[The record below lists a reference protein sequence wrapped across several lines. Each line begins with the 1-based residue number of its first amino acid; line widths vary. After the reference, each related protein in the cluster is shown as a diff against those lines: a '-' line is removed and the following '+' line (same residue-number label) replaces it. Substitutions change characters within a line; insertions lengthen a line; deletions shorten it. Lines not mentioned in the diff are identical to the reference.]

1 MLTGFLFGSQA
12 QRNNREAKFAGEIDS
27 LLDRVFAP
35 QEFAL
40 SQRKEAC
47 FGLKSLAESSEEEHA
62 QDFCRAYCGV
72 VNARCQDFE
81 ALLPSSEDE
90 DIVQTLLDILHHC
103 CETSKEAGRQYLLL
117 KDSAVASMLL
127 KVLQASKF
135 VWARVSALECIGA
148 LVANSPQ
155 ETVNKLLS
163 VPNAL
168 ETLFAV
174 LRDKQREV
182 RNELL
187 LVLQRLTEASDQV
200 GMFIMFCDGPV
211 DLLNIAVEEGNRS
224 VVSGDCLAV
233 LLAALQSNSVARKQ
247 FVETQL
253 YLNQLSVLLLLD
265 KDDGEEEDRTPAMLR
280 IARAVELVGVL
291 SQGRL
296 ESNLQVVQRPAG
308 ACLRDTAVVKQAQ
321 SKLGSTLH
329 LLERMFRIATCA
341 DRSLVELETERQALV
356 VLGDLICKHS
366 SNASRFE
373 RLGGFSHLASCAL
386 HSKWLEAKACMYAW
400 VCALEGDEQRAI
412 ALIGAAVATGEEDDE
427 EGEEGEL
434 EESKVPAVSMLAKTM
449 FQSACEVTAMRGE
462 VYVDPSRVQALRVS
476 LWKACRLWEVLLG
489 SSSSTKEMALR
500 IEVSSHSLFAF
511 LCQTV
516 VSLSQKVEGQ
526 DDGEPDNVRALVQD
540 CVYNL
545 SRVLVIWISGSAQT
559 SAQFLSLAANLA
571 FFQLEDGITAL
582 VAAASLGDD
591 KQPPIAF
598 GLIENQGV
606 AGFLSR
612 LDKIKPLLV
621 QGANKGFTWQDDS
634 SASLVFD
641 SHFSAL
647 VLGDLLKRTER
658 LLVKG
663 SAAAMVATSE
673 ATSAVIGP
681 VGPVNDSKLQQD
693 HAKLLLLLTCKQVEI
708 ESLLQSV
715 QTLGGPQAVEEARA
729 KAKLLVSTLLE
740 ASRT

>member
-127 KVLQASKF
+127 K
-135 VWARVSALECIGA
+135 
-148 LVANSPQ
+148 

-412 ALIGAAVATGEEDDE
+412 ALIGAAVATGEEDE

-449 FQSACEVTAMRGE
+449 FQSACEVTANARRRTA
-462 VYVDPSRVQALRVS
+462 Y
-476 LWKACRLWEVLLG
+476 
-489 SSSSTKEMALR
+489 TT
-500 IEVSSHSLFAF
+500 
-511 LCQTV
+511 CQ
-516 VSLSQKVEGQ
+516 
-526 DDGEPDNVRALVQD
+526 
-540 CVYNL
+540 
-545 SRVLVIWISGSAQT
+545 RVLVIWISGSAQT

>member
-1 MLTGFLFGSQA
+1 MLTRFLFGSQA
-12 QRNNREAKFAGEIDS
+12 QGNNREAKFAGEIDS
-27 LLDRVFAP
+27 LLDQVFAP
-35 QEFAL
+35 LEFSP

-47 FGLKSLAESSEEEHA
+47 FGLKSLSESSENEE

-72 VNARCQDFE
+72 VNARCRDFE

-90 DIVQTLLDILHHC
+90 DIVQTLLDVLHHC
-103 CETSKEAGRQYLLL
+103 CETSQEAGRQYLLH
-117 KDSAVASMLL
+117 KDSAVVSMLL
-127 KVLQASKF
+127 KVLQASRF

-155 ETVNKLLS
+155 ETVSKLLS

-174 LRDKQREV
+174 LRDKQHEV

-211 DLLNIAVEEGNRS
+211 DLLDIAVEEGNRS

-233 LLAALQSNSVARKQ
+233 LLAALRANTVAQKQ
-247 FVETQL
+247 FVETPL
-253 YLNQLSVLLLLD
+253 YLNQLSVLLLLGE
-265 KDDGEEEDRTPAMLR
+265 GEEGDRTPAMLR

-296 ESNLQVVQRPAG
+296 ESSLHVVQRSLGAG
-308 ACLRDTAVVKQAQ
+308 LRDTAVVKQAQ

-329 LLERMFRIATCA
+329 LMERLFRIATCTNG
-341 DRSLVELETERQALV
+341 SLVELETKAQALV

-366 SNASRFE
+366 GNASRFE

-386 HSKWLEAKACMYAW
+386 HGKWLEAKACMYAW

-412 ALIGAAVATGEEDDE
+412 ALIGAAVATGEE
-427 EGEEGEL
+427 
-434 EESKVPAVSMLAKTM
+434 ESKVPAVSLIAQTL

-462 VYVDPSRVQALRVS
+462 VYVDPSRVQASRVL

-489 SSSSTKEMALR
+489 SSSAKEMALR
-500 IEVSSHSLFAF
+500 IEVPSSHSLFAF

-516 VSLSQKVEGQ
+516 VSLSQKA
-526 DDGEPDNVRALVQD
+526 DDDAEPDNVRALVQD
-540 CVYNL
+540 CAYNL
-545 SRVLVIWISGSAQT
+545 SRVLVMWIAGSTQA

-571 FFQLEDGITAL
+571 FFQLEDGMTAL

-591 KQPPIAF
+591 KQPAVAF
-598 GLIENQGV
+598 GLIEHQGV
-606 AGFLSR
+606 AEFLSR
-612 LDKIKPLLV
+612 LDKIRPLLV

-634 SASLVFD
+634 SAGLVFD
-641 SHFSAL
+641 SHFSNL

-663 SAAAMVATSE
+663 SAATAIEPHSTA
-673 ATSAVIGP
+673 IGP
-681 VGPVNDSKLQQD
+681 ASDSKLQRD
-693 HAKLLLLLTCKQVEI
+693 HAQLLLLLTCKQLEV
-708 ESLLQSV
+708 ESLLQSI
-715 QTLGGPQAVEEARA
+715 QTLGGPQAVEQAQA
-729 KAKLLVSTLLE
+729 KAALLVATLLE